1 MDFVSDDLIRYKR
14 QLLQRVTD
22 IPLPPGRQLKDEGV
36 QKWLVKDIFNDQ
48 VVADLGAAYLRR
60 QLDRVIAA
68 IERAITDPTE
78 EEVSNDLYEFRA
90 RLATL
95 AAEEQKKEAT
105 VPQKKLVRYH
115 PPTDLRESEQYI
127 RIFEKPQVLGYG
139 SDTGNRTWEASL
151 RLMHFLSAHPQL
163 IRGRTVLEL
172 GAGSGL
178 LSVYCAAV
186 LGAKTVIAT
195 DISPQILQA
204 CQDNIDLNA
213 SFWAEE
219 RRPPILRQLDLT
231 DNLRVIIQTQLQ
243 DAEGKHVVPDIVLAA
258 DVIYDP
264 EVARSL
270 AQGLRMTVRST
281 SPGIEVIVAATV
293 RNMELLSDF
302 ENNFLIRQ
310 LEYER
315 ADESWELP
323 GDFHEQTGLFH
334 AVANDIRLYHRKP
347 GAFCVG

>member
-22 IPLPPGRQLKDEGV
+22 VPLPPGTQLKDEGV

-48 VVADLGAAYLRR
+48 IVTDLGASYLRR
-60 QLDRVIAA
+60 QLDRVIRG
-68 IERAITDPTE
+68 IEKVITDPAE
-78 EEVSNDLYEFRA
+78 EEVANELYELRS

-95 AAEEQKKEAT
+95 AAEEQQREARA
-105 VPQKKLVRYH
+105 PQKKLVRYH
-115 PPTDLRESEQYI
+115 PPTDFREAEQYI

-151 RLMHFLSAHPQL
+151 RLMHFLSAHPEL

-204 CQDNIDLNA
+204 CQDNIDL
-213 SFWAEE
+213 
-219 RRPPILRQLDLT
+219 
-231 DNLRVIIQTQLQ
+231 Q
-243 DAEGKHVVPDIVLAA
+243 DAEGHHVVPDIILAA

-264 EVARSL
+264 DVARAL
-270 AQGLRMTVRST
+270 AQGLRVTVRGL
-281 SPGIEVIVAATV
+281 PRIEVIISATV
-293 RNMELLSDF
+293 RNLELLEDF
-302 ENNFLIRQ
+302 EQHFLIRG

-315 ADESWELP
+315 ADESWQLP
-323 GDFHEQTGLFH
+323 ADLHEQKGLFH
-334 AVANDIRLYHRKP
+334 AVANPIRL
-347 GAFCVG
+347 

>member
-22 IPLPPGRQLKDEGV
+22 VPLPPGTQLKDEGV
-36 QKWLVKDIFNDQ
+36 QRWLVKDIFNDQ
-48 VVADLGAAYLRR
+48 IVTDLGASYLRR
-60 QLDRVIAA
+60 QLDRVIRG
-68 IERAITDPTE
+68 IEKVITDPTE
-78 EEVSNDLYEFRA
+78 EEVSNDLYELRS

-95 AAEEQKKEAT
+95 AAEEQQREAT
-105 VPQKKLVRYH
+105 EPQKKLVRYH
-115 PPTDLRESEQYI
+115 PPTDFREPEEYI

-213 SFWAEE
+213 SFWADAH
-219 RRPPILRQLDLT
+219 RSPPILRQLDLT
-231 DNLRVIIQTQLQ
+231 DNLRVVIETQLH
-243 DAEGKHVVPDIVLAA
+243 DAEGNHVVPDIILAA

-264 EVARSL
+264 DVARAL
-270 AQGLRMTVRST
+270 AQGLRVTVRRMS
-281 SPGIEVIVAATV
+281 GIEVIISATV
-293 RNMELLSDF
+293 RNMELLEDF
-302 ENNFLIRQ
+302 EQHFLIRGV
-310 LEYER
+310 EYER
-315 ADESWELP
+315 ADESWQLP
-323 GDFHEQTGLFH
+323 ADLHDQRGLFH
-334 AVANDIRLYHRKP
+334 AVANQIRLYHRKP
-347 GAFCVG
+347 GGP